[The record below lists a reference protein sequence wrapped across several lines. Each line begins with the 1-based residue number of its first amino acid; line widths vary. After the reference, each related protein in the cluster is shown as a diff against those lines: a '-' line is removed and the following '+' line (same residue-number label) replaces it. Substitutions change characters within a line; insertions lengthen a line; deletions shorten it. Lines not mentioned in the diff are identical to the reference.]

1 MVNWPRA
8 GAMGGAGFQAAFR
21 YRYELRS
28 RLQQADEDLGDDAPA
43 DRPQLAALAD
53 DLGLLQDVEPQRGLA
68 VPPRIGED
76 LLEALVLHVE
86 LAQDLHHVAVGPVA
100 AMGIL
105 TSMRWPATAG
115 RW

>member
-8 GAMGGAGFQAAFR
+8 GAMGAQASRRAFR

-28 RLQQADEDLGDDAPA
+28 FCN
-43 DRPQLAALAD
+43 RPTRTSATMRPPTGPSCAALAD

-68 VPPRIGED
+68 GKFRLGEGRLEVRV
-76 LLEALVLHVE
+76 LLVKLAAHV
-86 LAQDLHHVAVGPVA
+86 HHVADDGQRSPRC
-100 AMGIL
+100 GG
-105 TSMRWPATAG
+105 SATAG